1 MFGHIG
7 LPPDNSS
14 VIIVIYDVILYYY
27 IVHSILMATVKFIY
41 TDNVTDNSPKSKL
54 SFVPLI
60 LKFYNKFIW
69 YNIILIRDFY
79 TLD

>member
-41 TDNVTDNSPKSKL
+41 TDNVTDNSPKLEQIKFRSPYL
-54 SFVPLI
+54 EI
-60 LKFYNKFIW
+60 LQ
-69 YNIILIRDFY
+69 
-79 TLD
+79 